1 MQKGIQEYMNRHLD
15 LLLMQTKS
23 YIPFI
28 KTAFPGTNLTDAC
41 FNLIVGNAFSV
52 FLGQYAMRMKSPT
65 DEDFAEFGKMTN
77 QYRGKIAELFS
88 N

>member
-1 MQKGIQEYMNRHLD
+1 MQKEIQEYMSRHLD

-77 QYRGKIAELFS
+77 QYRDKIVELFS